1 LFNALKNINKLLEIK
16 IQIYLKELEIIINK
30 NKEID
35 ARKQWDL
42 ETGKVFNDLISKYPI
57 SEEELLSISEKVAN
71 LVMESRSKI

>member
-1 LFNALKNINKLLEIK
+1 MFNALKNINKLLEIK